1 MTLNEPIAV
10 ASAPVAAQPGAV
22 IDPGPDFSREVY
34 CILGLPFDLVD
45 VQQACARMHLASKE
59 RRRCFLSTPNLN
71 FVIACL
77 QDSQFRE
84 TVLQSNLSVIDGMP
98 IVWIA
103 RALRL
108 PFVERV
114 PGSTLFDTLRSTA
127 GVNGVDPMRVYF
139 FGGLPG
145 VAQLASEKIQADQ
158 SGMQAAGYETPGFCS
173 VEEMSSLE
181 TMTRINQSGADFLV
195 AALSARKGQAWLL
208 RNRDALQVPLMAH
221 LGAVIN
227 FVAGTVSRAPIWVQK
242 MGLEWAWRIKEEPA
256 LWRRYWND
264 GLTLFKLLVTNV
276 IPAALAARRSVPSV
290 AEFDSACMEMRSAKG
305 SCQLLLAGSIGEPN
319 IQRWR
324 ALLAKT
330 AECQDPLVLDCA
342 ELAFI
347 DSAAMG
353 SLMLLYADCMA
364 EKRPWA
370 ILNPSKSLRRQFELM
385 CAQYLLEPLP

>member
-77 QDSQFRE
+77 QDLQFRE

-103 RALRL
+103 RALGL
-108 PFVERV
+108 PFTERV
-114 PGSTLFDTLRSTA
+114 SGSTLFDALRSTA
-127 GVNGVDPMRVYF
+127 GRNGVDPMRIYF

-145 VAQLASEKIQADQ
+145 VAKLACEKINADR
-158 SGMQAAGYETPGFCS
+158 SGMQAVGYETPGFGT
-173 VEEMSSLE
+173 VEEMSSPE
-181 TMTRINQSGADFLV
+181 TIAAINQSGADFLV
-195 AALSARKGQAWLL
+195 VALAARKGQQWVQ
-208 RNRDALQVPLMAH
+208 RNRDALQVPLMGH

-227 FVAGTVSRAPIWVQK
+227 FVAGTVSRAPVWVQK
-242 MGLEWAWRIKEEPA
+242 TGLEWAWRIKEEPA

-264 GLTLFKLLVTNV
+264 GRTLLKLLWSVV
-276 IPAALAARRSVPSV
+276 IPAARAARRP
-290 AEFDSACMEMRSAKG
+290 APAAAQFDAAGMELKLDHGTSE
-305 SCQLLLAGSIGEPN
+305 LLLSGAIGQPN
-319 IQRWR
+319 IGRWR
-324 ALLAKT
+324 SLLAQ
-330 AECQDPLVLDCA
+330 AAQGQGPVVLDCA
-342 ELAFI
+342 QLTWI
-347 DSAAMG
+347 DSAAVG
-353 SLMLLYADCMA
+353 SLILLYAACMA
-364 EKRPWA
+364 AKRPWA
-370 ILNPSKSLRRQFELM
+370 IINPSASLRRQFELM
-385 CAQYLLEPLP
+385 CAQYLLEPLR